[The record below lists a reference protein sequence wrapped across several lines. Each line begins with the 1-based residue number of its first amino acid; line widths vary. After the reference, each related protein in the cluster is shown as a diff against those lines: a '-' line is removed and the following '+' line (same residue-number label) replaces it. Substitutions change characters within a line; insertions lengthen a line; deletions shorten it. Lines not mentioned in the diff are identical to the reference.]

1 MTGILDENSYKI
13 LTMIEK
19 FALES
24 NGTIW
29 GRYVTAKLL
38 QGHFSNIY
46 YNLDLPIDKFWDS
59 SFHPETIERIF
70 RYEELSICFTKVNNY
85 DKFYSKC
92 KKNNITISIKVDED
106 DEESDL
112 MMSIVEHPEL
122 KINIILRSMDP
133 EPPFGKVLFLCDGFI
148 MHNVNNKTIIE
159 YSRNTGTM
167 FDHLPDKKFKIVEN
181 NIIANIYQKKT
192 AVFIMDDEDI
202 EILYKFINDGWK
214 ISNLPY
220 SVFPMNYDITD
231 TELIKFNTNNCPI
244 CFEKIFKDNKSTQE
258 LAVIYRDIYNPE
270 TIYYP
275 IHHSCFIENILH
287 ENSKYLYCPYR
298 FTINFDNCKK
308 MINYD
313 YYMLNSIKQKYIL

>member
-1 MTGILDENSYKI
+1 MISYEKIYNIITSIEKIALETNGIIWGSYVTSKI
-13 LTMIEK
+13 LH
-19 FALES
+19 
-24 NGTIW
+24 G
-29 GRYVTAKLL
+29 YY
-38 QGHFSNIY
+38 SNIY
-46 YNLDLPIDKFWDS
+46 YSQDLEIDKYWNNS
-59 SFHPETIERIF
+59 YHIETIDRIF
-70 RYEELSICFTKVNNY
+70 NCFNISICFQKINNFS
-85 DKFYSKC
+85 KFMKKC
-92 KKNNITISIKVDED
+92 NENNIIINIFNED
-106 DEESDL
+106 DDIYMNIENC
-112 MMSIVEHPEL
+112 PEIS
-122 KINIILRSMDP
+122 INIILRSHGDMM
-133 EPPFGKVLFLCDGFI
+133 PPFRKLLFLCDGFI

-202 EILYKFINDGWK
+202 EVLYKFINDGWK

-220 SVFPMNYDITD
+220 SVFPMNYYITD